1 MKTKLLVALIITF
14 VFGSFQMIAAEPN
27 QQFKLQVNKQKV
39 ITKDKLKI
47 TFVSVLE
54 DSRCPIGVNCIWA
67 GNARLQ
73 LKISQAKGASKTFE
87 LNTNLQPQV
96 FKFEGYEIKLVD
108 LTPTPKAN
116 IRINHN
122 GYTATVSV
130 NSLSK

>member
-1 MKTKLLVALIITF
+1 MKTKLLVALIITV
-14 VFGSFQMIAAEPN
+14 VFGSIQMIAAEPN

-54 DSRCPIGVNCIWA
+54 DSRCPIGVDCIWA
-67 GNARLQ
+67 GNAKLQ

-96 FKFEGYEIKLVD
+96 FTFEGYEIKLVD

-116 IRINHN
+116 IRINRN
-122 GYTATVSV
+122 GYTATISV